1 MFVGGLWGWNSATNT
16 NTQGSNL
23 AQVSSRRRASE
34 WEREKEISRKGLSE
48 SGELVPLR
56 APFFRIIS
64 QTISNIGHNSW
75 GSIPKSSPGLE
86 VETLGA
92 EVFFSAFWDQNW
104 RRGHATEYHSSHKKN
119 ICEQECA
126 L

>member
-1 MFVGGLWGWNSATNT
+1 MG
-16 NTQGSNL
+16 
-23 AQVSSRRRASE
+23 
-34 WEREKEISRKGLSE
+34 ERERNLTQGLSE

-64 QTISNIGHNSW
+64 QTISNIGHNPW
-75 GSIPKSSPGLE
+75 RSIPKSTPGLE
-86 VETLGA
+86 VETSEPRCSFLL
-92 EVFFSAFWDQNW
+92 FWDQNW